1 MAYLALKI
9 KQRLLDE
16 TNCHSLS
23 LVARF
28 STVLSSL
35 RKKSGQTGM
44 SDRIFLKLILDGE
57 TGLESKKDVI
67 QITI

>member
-1 MAYLALKI
+1 M
-9 KQRLLDE
+9 
-16 TNCHSLS
+16 LS
-23 LVARF
+23 LRQ
-28 STVLSSL
+28 
-35 RKKSGQTGM
+35 KSGQTGM